1 MLSCKASSG
10 DAGQQQQ
17 NKGSPASLQPQP
29 QLTQQQAA
37 VAQLEDPPVD
47 PAQLQLEKQRL
58 RQATADKGF
67 ALKYIVPWDIWFFIQ
82 VTAAVWV
89 VNQSIP
95 YAVLS
100 SAAHMQGV
108 QQLSDLPLVEK
119 EVLGLLCQFVQLG
132 CTYLIITTATSKYQP
147 LEHPWFS
154 IEAAST
160 PIIQAFATAIAAVGS
175 GVLLAGVLTGNVDGA
190 EEWRHLAGLHAD
202 KTGVAALVL
211 GAVVLAPLTE
221 EFYFRGFV
229 LPSLTKW
236 MNPLLAVPLTG
247 LLFASAH
254 PADAFPAEALLGS
267 ILSLSLLAADGN
279 LLVPLLGHALYNSCV
294 LGAEFLL

>member
-1 MLSCKASSG
+1 M
-10 DAGQQQQ
+10 
-17 NKGSPASLQPQP
+17 
-29 QLTQQQAA
+29 
-37 VAQLEDPPVD
+37 
-47 PAQLQLEKQRL
+47 QLEKQLLSR
-58 RQATADKGF
+58 ATAGKGF
-67 ALKYIVPWDIWFFIQ
+67 ALRYPVPWDIWTFIQ

-95 YAVLS
+95 FTVLS
-100 SAAHMQGV
+100 AAASVQGL
-108 QQLSDLPLVEK
+108 QQLADLPLQEK
-119 EVLGLLCQFVQLG
+119 EVLVLFCQGLQLG
-132 CTYLIITTATSKYQP
+132 STYLLITTATRRYQP
-147 LEHPWFS
+147 LEQPWFS
-154 IEAAST
+154 LEPGAV
-160 PIIQAFATAIAAVGS
+160 PLLQALATCIAGVGS

-190 EEWRHLAGLHAD
+190 EEWRHLAGMHAD
-202 KTGVAALVL
+202 KASVAALVL

-221 EFYFRGFV
+221 EFFFRGFV

-236 MNPLLAVPLTG
+236 VNPLVAVPLTG

-279 LLVPLLGHALYNSCV
+279 LLVPLLAHSLYNTCV